1 MKPPDQRAPEA
12 KGEPERLCD
21 AVATLGA
28 YYKQGPCLK
37 PAGHSGLH
45 WNGIPSQEPPWFA
58 HGHMGFAGQADPP
71 VKPDPTAPK
80 GDELGELMME
90 WEIDEGRWQDRK
102 RFDNL
107 FAMVRL
113 LASRIDGMVPR
124 AELQT
129 ALRRAAHSQALGTD
143 GQNALHFTAQELEQA
158 K

>member
-1 MKPPDQRAPEA
+1 MSRREVWVLENEGAPELA
-12 KGEPERLCD
+12 GPVKAGVVGMLSRFAEGCVVVRYVPAEPE
-21 AVATLGA
+21 
-28 YYKQGPCLK
+28 
-37 PAGHSGLH
+37 SG
-45 WNGIPSQEPPWFA
+45 QK
-58 HGHMGFAGQADPP
+58 QADPP